1 MGIPVGEILQL
12 PTSDVEG
19 VFLKRLN
26 RFAGVALIGGRESY
40 VHIHDPGRLR
50 ELLFPG
56 AKIWA
61 RRTVRGRTEYYLT
74 AVELDDELVLVD
86 SSLHNKIAVWLIENG
101 YLLRGYSLEK
111 REPAFGRGRFD
122 LLLKSPEGRRAL
134 VEIKGVTLEVGGRAL
149 FPDAPTSRGAR
160 HMEELARAVAEGY
173 EAHVIFL
180 VLRKRAESM
189 SPHWEMDRKF
199 AESLLRAHKAG
210 VKIHAVKLEM
220 FKWGLRFSSELPVDL
235 SPRDF

>member
-1 MGIPVGEILQL
+1 MYFSV
-12 PTSDVEG
+12 PTPDVEG
-19 VFLKRLN
+19 VFLRRLN

-56 AKIWA
+56 ARIWA
-61 RRTVRGRTEYYLT
+61 RRTARGKTEFYLT
-74 AVELDDELVLVD
+74 AVELEDELVLVD
-86 SSLHNKIAVWLIENG
+86 SSLHNKIGVWLVETG
-101 YLLRGYSLEK
+101 YLLRGYSLVR

-122 LLLKSPEGRRAL
+122 LLLQSPEGRRVL

-173 EAHVIFL
+173 EAYVIFL
-180 VLRKRAESM
+180 VLRRRAEFM
-189 SPHWEMDRKF
+189 SPNWEMDRKF
-199 AESLLRAHKAG
+199 AESLLRAHRLG
-210 VKIHAVKLEM
+210 VEIRAVKLEM
-220 FKWGLRFSSELPVDL
+220 FKWGLRFVGELPVDL
-235 SPRDF
+235 SPPGDL